1 MSSIVVH
8 ALLVPGMITTN
19 PTVGILV
26 HAIANVA
33 VVIGAMAAF
42 YLEVL
47 NISVCMSVFA
57 ATTDGPALGCALASS
72 LSSCPFAF

>member
-1 MSSIVVH
+1 
-8 ALLVPGMITTN
+8 MITTN
-19 PTVGILV
+19 RTVGILV

-42 YLEVL
+42 YIEVL
-47 NISVCMSVFA
+47 LNINVCMRVFA

-72 LSSCPFAF
+72 FPSCPFAF